1 MWKTAK
7 EKGLFCLCCFAEEHD
22 LLREPAKVPVYDLF
36 SMLAAI
42 RSTHKLL
49 VFKNEST
56 PGCGILHKEEDL
68 NVPHSRARLH
78 I

>member
-1 MWKTAK
+1 MC
-7 EKGLFCLCCFAEEHD
+7 GRLIRRRDCF
-22 LLREPAKVPVYDLF
+22 VYVVSPK
-36 SMLAAI
+36 SMLYLENLQ
-42 RSTHKLL
+42 RHLYTTFLQYLLQFDRRRNL

-56 PGCGILHKEEDL
+56 PGCGILHTEEDL